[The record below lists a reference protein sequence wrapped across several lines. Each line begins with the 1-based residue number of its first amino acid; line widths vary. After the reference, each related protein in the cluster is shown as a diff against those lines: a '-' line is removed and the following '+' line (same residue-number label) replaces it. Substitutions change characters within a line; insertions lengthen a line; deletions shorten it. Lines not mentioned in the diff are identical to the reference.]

1 MLSLQLDLD
10 KVTARGLDGDGLPP
24 MGKGGRIYTFEVE
37 YLNAG
42 VKFVHKFQALS
53 SSDIAKWKVAILGN
67 AKDLAKPTLATPGL
81 EPEPEPAPSAPIED
95 DDDEGL

>member
-1 MLSLQLDLD
+1 MQLDLD

-37 YLNAG
+37 YMNAG

-53 SSDIAKWKVAILGN
+53 SSDIAKWKVAISGN
-67 AKDLAKPTLATPGL
+67 AKDLATSVAASDL
-81 EPEPEPAPSAPIED
+81 EPEPEPSFATAADD